1 MNFIF
6 ESMIIYSGEVPL
18 WQACKENDLEKV
30 VELVKSNA
38 PLETVEGKTCI
49 EVAIENGNR

>member
-1 MNFIF
+1 MQ
-6 ESMIIYSGEVPL
+6 L

-38 PLETVEGKTCI
+38 SLETVGGKTCI